1 MRGPASPCRALRLAT
16 EPHCIASLCCSL
28 WRVAIETTLQVRR
41 GGKGRLQWEVVVSDR
56 GPRHSLPP
64 YWIPQLQLHMA
75 ACGCHSGLL
84 VSRCVA
90 HLRAAAVYRAGARC
104 SVLLQQ

>member
-1 MRGPASPCRALRLAT
+1 M
-16 EPHCIASLCCSL
+16 
-28 WRVAIETTLQVRR
+28 
-41 GGKGRLQWEVVVSDR
+41 SDR

-84 VSRCVA
+84 VSRWVPLI
-90 HLRAAAVYRAGARC
+90 HLPRAASC
-104 SVLLQQ
+104 ICICI